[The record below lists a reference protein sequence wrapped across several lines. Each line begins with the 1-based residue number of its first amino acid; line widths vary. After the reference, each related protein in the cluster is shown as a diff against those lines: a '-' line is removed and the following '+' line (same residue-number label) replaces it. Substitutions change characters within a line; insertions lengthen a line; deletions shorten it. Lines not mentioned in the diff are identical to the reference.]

1 MLKIVN
7 HDERGVAREK
17 ASETLLVP
25 VNETL
30 QLVYARRAV
39 DNPQPFC
46 LFDVACPCLLHRGT
60 LSVRKV
66 GAAVLSV
73 GLLQLPRRERVSLA
87 YLSGATAYVLP
98 REHTGT
104 LLQRDI
110 QHVVTL
116 RGETDRKLESKRCL
130 SHCWS

>member
-1 MLKIVN
+1 ML
-7 HDERGVAREK
+7 G
-17 ASETLLVP
+17 
-25 VNETL
+25 NETL

-60 LSVRKV
+60 LSVRQV

-73 GLLQLPRRERVSLA
+73 GLLQLPRRERVNLA

-104 LLQRDI
+104 LLQRNI

-130 SHCWS
+130 SHSRASGQNVQSAVLEASAQHPVHMG